1 MTVKRSMLH
10 WGKVLWGLGI
20 PASFI
25 LALWMFLPAV
35 ASHFVERQF
44 EAFGCT
50 HVNVVVD
57 YPGLRRTVNDNGGR
71 DPGHFSKE

>member
-1 MTVKRSMLH
+1 ML
-10 WGKVLWGLGI
+10 WWLGLS
-20 PASFI
+20 ASFI